1 MSKTPAGRALLAAMV
16 VCSLALGGCLTLD
29 PTVSADTDDSAVFE
43 DLSVTE
49 SWSGSSVRVN
59 ATLRSTPEAT
69 NVTTI
74 TVIRANGRPYETKS
88 VESGQSTVILT
99 LPSNA
104 DATVVASNSVN
115 ATTVDT
121 LNVTTGGNRLL

>member
-1 MSKTPAGRALLAAMV
+1 MSKTPTGRALLAAMV

>member
-1 MSKTPAGRALLAAMV
+1 MSKTPVGRALLAAMV

-29 PTVSADTDDSAVFE
+29 PTVSTDTDDSAVFE

-121 LNVTTGGNRLL
+121 LNVTTGGNRLP

>member
-1 MSKTPAGRALLAAMV
+1 MV

-121 LNVTTGGNRLL
+121 LNVTTGGNRLP

>member
-121 LNVTTGGNRLL
+121 LNVTTGGNRLP

>member
-1 MSKTPAGRALLAAMV
+1 MSKTPVGRALLAAMV

>member
-1 MSKTPAGRALLAAMV
+1 MSKTPVGRALLAATV

-121 LNVTTGGNRLL
+121 LNVTTGGNRLP

>member
-1 MSKTPAGRALLAAMV
+1 MSKTPVGRALLAATV

>member
-1 MSKTPAGRALLAAMV
+1 MSKTPVGRTLLAATV

-121 LNVTTGGNRLL
+121 LNVTTGGNRLP

>member
-16 VCSLALGGCLTLD
+16 VCSLTLGGCLTLD

-121 LNVTTGGNRLL
+121 LNVTTGGNRLP